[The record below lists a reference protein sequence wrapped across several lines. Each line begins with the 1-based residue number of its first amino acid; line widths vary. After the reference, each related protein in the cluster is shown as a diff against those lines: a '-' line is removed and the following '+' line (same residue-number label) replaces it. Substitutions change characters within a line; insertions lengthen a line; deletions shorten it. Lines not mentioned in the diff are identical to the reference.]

1 MNAAQFSALSL
12 CLAQQNADLA
22 LIAPV
27 PIAAPSGEEA
37 APRNDDG
44 SRKLGPVSAP
54 LPTAGTLEAKGFVLA
69 MRNAGRRTNEK
80 GVSFTD
86 QSKVREDKIRAMAA
100 FGGYDT
106 TGNFGAQELDSLAKA
121 NREIKNPPRY
131 TGPTRQEQRQ
141 INRSL
146 SGFQA
151 GLPVPIKTVLD
162 NLLAREVVAVEAML
176 EHEKIAGDF
185 DNRSQAERELA
196 EGMADFE
203 RNRLEAIRADIRR
216 LVG

>member
-54 LPTAGTLEAKGFVLA
+54 LPTAGTLEARGFVLA
-69 MRNAGRRTNEK
+69 MRNAGRRINQA
-80 GVSFTD
+80 GFPYTD
-86 QSKVREDKIRAMAA
+86 QTKVREDKIRSLAA
-100 FGGYDT
+100 FKGWDPMRP
-106 TGNFGAQELDSLAKA
+106 FGAQESDQLQKA
-121 NREIKNPPRY
+121 HSEIKNPPRY
-131 TGPTRQEQRQ
+131 SGPTRQEQRR

-196 EGMADFE
+196 VGMADFE

>member
-54 LPTAGTLEAKGFVLA
+54 LPTAGTLEARGFVLA

-80 GVSFTD
+80 GASFTD

-131 TGPTRQEQRQ
+131 SGPTRQEQRQ
-141 INRSL
+141 INRGL

-176 EHEKIAGDF
+176 EHEKIAGDL